1 VAAPAVEEVPPERRV
16 VVEPAPPA
24 NDEKKAGAEADDELA
39 SVEPAPVVV
48 EESVEG

>member
-1 VAAPAVEEVPPERRV
+1 V
-16 VVEPAPPA
+16 VVEPEPEPA
-24 NDEKKAGAEADDELA
+24 AGDEKKGGAGADDELT